1 MSTGA
6 AGAAASGQGDAG
18 GDAGQQQQGEA
29 GQDGGVDLSQLA
41 AGLAQQQTTQ
51 QEMYDFLRSA
61 PWESG
66 QQQDAGQQQETTP
79 DPLNLDF
86 LNMDDP
92 SFDPGQMAEKLGS
105 LIEQTVEQRVKQ
117 GIDQAVTP
125 LQQQQE
131 QMQREQEAA
140 ALVAEFPE
148 FGEPETANAV
158 LSTAAQ
164 LAEAYGQPELAN
176 KPWFWRMTYMA
187 GRAADAAQEE
197 QADTPAPGH
206 LESGAGGAPAGGR
219 GGGMTANDIVGAKR
233 GASVLPFG

>member
-6 AGAAASGQGDAG
+6 AGAAASGDAG
-18 GDAGQQQQGEA
+18 GDAGQQGDA
-29 GQDGGVDLSQLA
+29 GQDGGVDLAQLA

-61 PWESG
+61 PWEA
-66 QQQDAGQQQETTP
+66 QQGQDAGQQPEASP
-79 DPLNLDF
+79 EPLNLDF

-92 SFDPGQMAEKLGS
+92 GFDPGQMAERLGS
-105 LIEQTVEQRVKQ
+105 LIESTVEQRVKQ

-131 QMQREQEAA
+131 QKAA

-148 FGEPETANAV
+148 FGEAETANAV
-158 LSTAAQ
+158 LATASQ
-164 LAEAYGQPELAN
+164 LAEAYGQPDLAN

-197 QADTPAPGH
+197 QGDTPAPGH

-219 GGGMTANDIVGAKR
+219 GGGMTADDIVGAKR
-233 GASVLPFG
+233 GASVLPF